1 MSNTPILMPSSP
13 TKTPCSPLMAQTT
26 APIDKVVEVEK
37 KQPFEWVAF
46 LQKFGV
52 FLFLILL
59 IIFFGSQNPRFLS
72 IRNLFNIL
80 TDVSIYGV
88 MAVGMTLVILTG
100 GVDLSVGAILAL
112 CAMCGAAAINGT
124 GDTRSAT
131 PDPHKFGGLSW
142 LIALLMCVGLGSVVG
157 LIQGKVSTKFRIAP
171 FIVTLGGMTVW
182 RGATLLIGEGSPI
195 SGFDTNYCW
204 WGSGSFLGV
213 PVPVLLFLVV
223 TVVGYVVL
231 RYTPY
236 GRHVYAVGGNA
247 EAARLTGL
255 RVDRIVTSV
264 YGIMGFLAGLAGFV
278 QSARLSSA
286 EATAGL
292 GFELT
297 VIASVVIGGT
307 SLMGGVGG
315 IAGTV
320 VGTLLIGVLLNG
332 LVIMN
337 VNPYFQQI
345 IIGVIIVLAVGFD
358 TYAKSRRGRK

>member
-1 MSNTPILMPSSP
+1 MVQI
-13 TKTPCSPLMAQTT
+13 TT
-26 APIDKVVEVEK
+26 TTDKALEEKNRPVE
-37 KQPFEWVAF
+37 WLAF

-59 IIFFGSQNPRFLS
+59 IIFFALQNPRFLS

-88 MAVGMTLVILTG
+88 MAIGMTLVILTA
-100 GVDLSVGAILAL
+100 GVDLSVGSILAL
-112 CAMCGAAAINGT
+112 CAMCGAAVIKGT
-124 GDTRSAT
+124 GDTRSET
-131 PDPHKFGGLSW
+131 PDPHKFGGFSW
-142 LIALLMCVGLGSVVG
+142 LIALLICLVLGTVVG
-157 LIQGKVSTKFRIAP
+157 FIQGKVSTKFRIPP

-182 RGATLLIGEGSPI
+182 RGATLLIGAGSPI
-195 SGFDTNYCW
+195 SGFDDNYSW

-213 PVPVLLFLVV
+213 PVPVLAFLVV
-223 TVVGYVVL
+223 TVVGYVAL

-236 GRHVYAVGGNA
+236 GRHVYAVGGNR

-255 RVDRIVTSV
+255 RVDRILTSV
-264 YGIMGFLAGLAGFV
+264 YAIMGFLAGLAGYI

-307 SLMGGVGG
+307 SLMGGIGG

-337 VNPYFQQI
+337 VNPYYQQI
-345 IIGVIIVLAVGFD
+345 IIGAIIVLAVGFD
-358 TYAKSRRGRK
+358 TYAKSRRGRR

>member
-1 MSNTPILMPSSP
+1 
-13 TKTPCSPLMAQTT
+13 MAQTT
-26 APIDKVVEVEK
+26 TPTDKVVEAEK
-37 KQPFEWVAF
+37 KQTFEWIAF

-59 IIFFGSQNPRFLS
+59 IIFFATQNPRFLS

-80 TDVSIYGV
+80 TDVSIYGI
-88 MAVGMTLVILTG
+88 MGVGMTLVILTA

-112 CAMCGAAAINGT
+112 CAMCGAAAIKGT
-124 GDTRSAT
+124 GATRSET
-131 PDPHKFGGLSW
+131 PDPHKFGGFSW
-142 LIALLMCVGLGSVVG
+142 LIALLICVALGTLAG
-157 LIQGKVSTKFRIAP
+157 FIQGKVSTKFRIPP

-182 RGATLLIGEGSPI
+182 RGATLLIGAGSPI
-195 SGFDTNYCW
+195 SGFDDGYNW
-204 WGSGSFLGV
+204 WGSGSLLGV
-213 PVPVLLFLVV
+213 PVPVVVFLFAA
-223 TVVGYVVL
+223 VVGYIAL

-236 GRHVYAVGGNA
+236 GRHVYAAGGNP
-247 EAARLTGL
+247 EAARLNGL
-255 RVDRIVTSV
+255 RVDRILTSV
-264 YGIMGFLAGLAGFV
+264 YAIMGLLAGLAGFI

-307 SLMGGVGG
+307 SLMGGIGG

-337 VNPYFQQI
+337 VNPYYQQI
-345 IIGVIIVLAVGFD
+345 IIGGIIVLAVGFD
-358 TYAKSRRGRK
+358 TYAKSHRGRQ

>member
-1 MSNTPILMPSSP
+1 
-13 TKTPCSPLMAQTT
+13 MAQITT
-26 APIDKVVEVEK
+26 PTDKVVEVEK
-37 KQPFEWVAF
+37 KQPFEWIAF

-59 IIFFGSQNPRFLS
+59 IIFFTSQNPRFLS

-88 MAVGMTLVILTG
+88 MAVGMTLVILTA

-112 CAMCGAAAINGT
+112 CAMCGAAVIKGT
-124 GDTRSAT
+124 GDTRSET
-131 PDPHKFGGLSW
+131 PDPHKFWGLSW
-142 LIALLMCVGLGSVVG
+142 LIALLICVGLGTLVG
-157 LIQGKVSTKFRIAP
+157 FIQGKVSTKFRIPP

-182 RGATLLIGEGSPI
+182 RGATLLIGAGSPI
-195 SGFDTNYCW
+195 SGFDANYSW

-213 PVPVLLFLVV
+213 PVPVLVFLAVA
-223 TVVGYVVL
+223 VVGYVTL

-236 GRHVYAVGGNA
+236 GRYVYAVGGNP

-255 RVDRIVTSV
+255 RVDRILTSV
-264 YGIMGFLAGLAGFV
+264 FAIMGFLAGLAGFI

-307 SLMGGVGG
+307 SLMGGIGG

-337 VNPYFQQI
+337 VNPYYQQI
-345 IIGVIIVLAVGFD
+345 IVGVIIVLAVGFD
-358 TYAKSRRGRK
+358 SYAKSRRGRQ

>member
-1 MSNTPILMPSSP
+1 
-13 TKTPCSPLMAQTT
+13 MAQPTPATT
-26 APIDKVVEVEK
+26 TGKAVEPEK
-37 KQPFEWVAF
+37 KRSLEWISF

-52 FLFLILL
+52 FIFLIFL
-59 IIFFGSQNPRFLS
+59 IIFFAAQNPRFLS

-80 TDVSIYGV
+80 TDVSIYGI
-88 MAVGMTLVILTG
+88 MAMGMTLVILTA

-112 CAMCGAAAINGT
+112 AAMCGAAAIKGT
-124 GDTRSAT
+124 GEARSET

-142 LIALLMCVGLGSVVG
+142 LIALVICVGLGTLVG
-157 LIQGKVSTKFRIAP
+157 YIQGKVSTKFRIPP

-182 RGATLLIGEGSPI
+182 RGATLLIGAGSPI
-195 SGFDTNYCW
+195 SGFDAGYTW
-204 WGSGSFLGV
+204 WGNGSLAGV
-213 PVPVLLFLVV
+213 PVPVLVFLVV
-223 TVVGYVVL
+223 AVSGYIAL

-236 GRHVYAVGGNA
+236 GRHVYAAGGNP

-255 RVDRIVTSV
+255 RVDRVLTSV
-264 YGIMGFLAGLAGFV
+264 YAIMGCLAGLAGFI

-307 SLMGGVGG
+307 SLMGGIGG

-320 VGTLLIGVLLNG
+320 VGTILIGVLLNG

-337 VNPYFQQI
+337 VNPYYQQI
-345 IIGVIIVLAVGFD
+345 IIGIIIVLAVGFD
-358 TYAKSRRGRK
+358 TYAKSRRGRR

>member
-1 MSNTPILMPSSP
+1 
-13 TKTPCSPLMAQTT
+13 MAQPTVPATT
-26 APIDKVVEVEK
+26 GKAAEPETK
-37 KQPFEWVAF
+37 PRFEWIDF

-52 FLFLILL
+52 FIFLLLLIL
-59 IIFFGSQNPRFLS
+59 FFTSQNPRFLS
-72 IRNLFNIL
+72 VRNLFNIL

-88 MAVGMTLVILTG
+88 MAVGMTLVILTA
-100 GVDLSVGAILAL
+100 GVDLSVGAILAFA
-112 CAMCGAAAINGT
+112 AMCGAAAVKGT
-124 GDTRSAT
+124 GESRSET

-142 LIALLMCVGLGSVVG
+142 LIALGLCVALGTLVG
-157 LIQGKVSTKFRIAP
+157 YLQGKVSTKFRIPP

-182 RGATLLIGEGSPI
+182 RGATLLIGAGSPI
-195 SGFDTNYCW
+195 SGFDPGYTW
-204 WGSGSFLGV
+204 WGNGTILSV
-213 PVPVLLFLVV
+213 PVPVLVFLAVAL
-223 TVVGYVVL
+223 TGYVAL

-236 GRHVYAVGGNA
+236 GRHVYAAGGNP

-255 RVDRIVTSV
+255 RVDRVLTSV
-264 YGIMGFLAGLAGFV
+264 YAIMGFLAGLAGFL

-307 SLMGGVGG
+307 SLMGGIGG

-320 VGTLLIGVLLNG
+320 VGTILIGVLLNG

-337 VNPYFQQI
+337 VNPYYQQI
-345 IIGVIIVLAVGFD
+345 IIGIIIVLAVGFD
-358 TYAKSRRGRK
+358 TYAKSRRGRR

>member
-1 MSNTPILMPSSP
+1 MVQITTP
-13 TKTPCSPLMAQTT
+13 T
-26 APIDKVVEVEK
+26 DKVVEAGK
-37 KQPFEWVAF
+37 QQPFEWIAF

-59 IIFFGSQNPRFLS
+59 IMFFTSQNPRFLS

-80 TDVSIYGV
+80 TDVSIYGI
-88 MAVGMTLVILTG
+88 MAVGMTLVILTA

-112 CAMCGAAAINGT
+112 CAMCGAAVIKGT
-124 GDTRSAT
+124 GDTRSET

-142 LIALLMCVGLGSVVG
+142 LIALLICLGLGTVVG
-157 LIQGKVSTKFRIAP
+157 FIQGKVSTKFRIPP

-182 RGATLLIGEGSPI
+182 RGATLLIGAGSPI
-195 SGFDTNYCW
+195 SGFDANYSW

-213 PVPVLLFLVV
+213 PVPVLVFLVV
-223 TVVGYVVL
+223 AVVGYVAL

-236 GRHVYAVGGNA
+236 GRYVYAVGGNP

-255 RVDRIVTSV
+255 RVDRILTSV
-264 YGIMGFLAGLAGFV
+264 FAIMGFLAGLAGFI

-307 SLMGGVGG
+307 SLMGGIGG

-337 VNPYFQQI
+337 VNPYYQQI

-358 TYAKSRRGRK
+358 TYAKSRRGRQ

>member
-1 MSNTPILMPSSP
+1 
-13 TKTPCSPLMAQTT
+13 MAQITT
-26 APIDKVVEVEK
+26 PTDKVVK
-37 KQPFEWVAF
+37 AGKQQPFEWIAF

-59 IIFFGSQNPRFLS
+59 IIFFTSQNPRFLS

-80 TDVSIYGV
+80 TDVSIYGI
-88 MAVGMTLVILTG
+88 MAVGMTLVILTA

-112 CAMCGAAAINGT
+112 CAMCGAAVIKGT
-124 GDTRSAT
+124 GDTRSET
-131 PDPHKFGGLSW
+131 PDPHKFWGLSW
-142 LIALLMCVGLGSVVG
+142 LIALLICVGLGTVVG
-157 LIQGKVSTKFRIAP
+157 FIQGKVSTKFRIPP

-182 RGATLLIGEGSPI
+182 RGATLLIGAGSPI
-195 SGFDTNYCW
+195 SGFDADYSW

-213 PVPVLLFLVV
+213 PVPVLVFLVV
-223 TVVGYVVL
+223 AVVGYVAL

-236 GRHVYAVGGNA
+236 GRYVYAVGGNP

-255 RVDRIVTSV
+255 RVDRILTSV
-264 YGIMGFLAGLAGFV
+264 FAIMGFLAGLAGFI

-307 SLMGGVGG
+307 SLMGGIGG

-337 VNPYFQQI
+337 VNPYYQQI

-358 TYAKSRRGRK
+358 TYAKSRRGRQ

>member
-1 MSNTPILMPSSP
+1 MVQI
-13 TKTPCSPLMAQTT
+13 TT
-26 APIDKVVEVEK
+26 TTDKALEEKNRPVE
-37 KQPFEWVAF
+37 WLAF
-46 LQKFGV
+46 LQRFGV
-52 FLFLILL
+52 FLFLMLL
-59 IIFFGSQNPRFLS
+59 IIFFALQNPRFLS

-88 MAVGMTLVILTG
+88 MAIGMTLVILTA
-100 GVDLSVGAILAL
+100 GVDLSVGSILAL
-112 CAMCGAAAINGT
+112 CAMCGAAVIKGT
-124 GDTRSAT
+124 GDTRSET
-131 PDPHKFGGLSW
+131 PDPHKFGGFSW
-142 LIALLMCVGLGSVVG
+142 LIALLICLLLGTVVG
-157 LIQGKVSTKFRIAP
+157 FIQGKVSTKFRIPP

-182 RGATLLIGEGSPI
+182 RGATLLIGAGSPI
-195 SGFDTNYCW
+195 SGFDANYSW

-213 PVPVLLFLVV
+213 PVPVLAFLVV
-223 TVVGYVVL
+223 TVVGYVAL

-236 GRHVYAVGGNA
+236 GRHVYAVGGNR

-255 RVDRIVTSV
+255 RVDRILTSV
-264 YGIMGFLAGLAGFV
+264 YAIMGFLAGLAGFI

-307 SLMGGVGG
+307 SLMGGIGG

-337 VNPYFQQI
+337 VNPYYQQI
-345 IIGVIIVLAVGFD
+345 IIGAIIVLAVGFD
-358 TYAKSRRGRK
+358 TYAKSRRGRQ

>member
-1 MSNTPILMPSSP
+1 MVQITVPEN
-13 TKTPCSPLMAQTT
+13 KA
-26 APIDKVVEVEK
+26 VEEK
-37 KQPFEWVAF
+37 KQSFEWIAF

-59 IIFFGSQNPRFLS
+59 VIFFASQNPRFLT

-88 MAVGMTLVILTG
+88 MAVGMTLVILTA

-112 CAMCGAAAINGT
+112 CAMCGAAAIKGT
-124 GDTRSAT
+124 GDTRSET
-131 PDPHKFGGLSW
+131 PDPNKFFGLSW
-142 LIALLMCVGLGSVVG
+142 LIALLICVGLGTLVG
-157 LIQGKVSTKFRIAP
+157 FIQGKVSTKFRIPP

-182 RGATLLIGEGSPI
+182 RGATLLIGAGSPI
-195 SGFDTNYCW
+195 SGFDANYSW
-204 WGSGSFLGV
+204 WGSGSLFGV
-213 PVPVLLFLVV
+213 PVPVLVFLIV
-223 TVVGYVVL
+223 TIVGYVTL

-236 GRHVYAVGGNA
+236 GRRVYAVGGNP

-264 YGIMGFLAGLAGFV
+264 YAIMGFLAGLAGFI

-315 IAGTV
+315 IAGTI

-332 LVIMN
+332 LVILN

>member
-1 MSNTPILMPSSP
+1 
-13 TKTPCSPLMAQTT
+13 MAQITT
-26 APIDKVVEVEK
+26 PTDKVVEAGK
-37 KQPFEWVAF
+37 QQPFEWIAF

-59 IIFFGSQNPRFLS
+59 IIFFTSQNPRFLS

-80 TDVSIYGV
+80 TDVSIYGI
-88 MAVGMTLVILTG
+88 MAVGMTLVILTA

-112 CAMCGAAAINGT
+112 CAMCGAAVIKGT
-124 GDTRSAT
+124 GDTRSDT
-131 PDPHKFGGLSW
+131 PDPHKFWGLSW
-142 LIALLMCVGLGSVVG
+142 LIALLICVGLGTVVG
-157 LIQGKVSTKFRIAP
+157 FIQGKVSTKFRIPP

-182 RGATLLIGEGSPI
+182 RGATLLIGAGSPI
-195 SGFDTNYCW
+195 SGFDANYGW

-213 PVPVLLFLVV
+213 PVPVLVFLVV
-223 TVVGYVVL
+223 AVVGYVAL

-236 GRHVYAVGGNA
+236 GRYVYAVGGNP

-255 RVDRIVTSV
+255 RVDRILTSV
-264 YGIMGFLAGLAGFV
+264 FAIMGFLAGLAGFI

-307 SLMGGVGG
+307 SLMGGIGG

-337 VNPYFQQI
+337 VNPYYQQI

-358 TYAKSRRGRK
+358 TYAKSRRGRQ

>member
-1 MSNTPILMPSSP
+1 
-13 TKTPCSPLMAQTT
+13 MAQITT
-26 APIDKVVEVEK
+26 PTDKVVEAGK
-37 KQPFEWVAF
+37 KQPFEWIAF

-59 IIFFGSQNPRFLS
+59 IIFFTSQNPRFLS

-88 MAVGMTLVILTG
+88 MAVGMTLVILTA

-112 CAMCGAAAINGT
+112 SAMCGAAVIKGT
-124 GDTRSAT
+124 GDTRSET

-142 LIALLMCVGLGSVVG
+142 LIALLICVGLGTLVG
-157 LIQGKVSTKFRIAP
+157 FIQGKVSTKFRIPP

-182 RGATLLIGEGSPI
+182 RGATLLIGAGSPI
-195 SGFDTNYCW
+195 SGFDANYSW

-213 PVPVLLFLVV
+213 PVPVLVFLAVA
-223 TVVGYVVL
+223 VVGYVAL

-236 GRHVYAVGGNA
+236 GRYVYAVGGNP

-255 RVDRIVTSV
+255 RVDRILTSV
-264 YGIMGFLAGLAGFV
+264 FAIMGFLAGLAGFI

-307 SLMGGVGG
+307 SLMGGIGG

-337 VNPYFQQI
+337 VNPYYQQI
-345 IIGVIIVLAVGFD
+345 IVGVIIVLAVGFD